1 MSKSNRKTIV
11 VLGGYAESLVNF
23 RGPMLKSM
31 AACGCRVIACAPR
44 ASEKIRNTLAE
55 MNVEYREIP
64 FQRAGLNPFADFEGL
79 RVLMAL
85 FRECRPDIVLSY
97 TIKPVIYGALTAKL
111 AGVNKIYSMITGLGY
126 VFSDG
131 SIKSRVVGCIASIL
145 YKFSL
150 ACNERVFFQNP
161 DDRDFFG
168 ERGLLTSLN
177 KAVLINGSGV
187 DVGYFAQAPFP
198 VNPSF
203 LLIARLLR
211 DKGIY
216 EYVQAA
222 RILKERCPE
231 ISFRLVGWV
240 DTENPGSII
249 HDELQSWV
257 GEGVI
262 EYLGRME
269 DVRPALSGCSVYV
282 LPSYREGTPRTVLEA
297 MSMGRPVITTDTPG
311 CRETVVEGD
320 NGFLV
325 PVRDAASL
333 ARAMERFIR
342 QPELIEGMGR
352 RSREIAKEKYCVN
365 KVNNRIFEALRLN

>member
-1 MSKSNRKTIV
+1 M
-11 VLGGYAESLVNF
+11 
-23 RGPMLKSM
+23 
-31 AACGCRVIACAPR
+31 
-44 ASEKIRNTLAE
+44 
-55 MNVEYREIP
+55 EYREIP